1 MRGPGAS
8 PASFRAEILQEGY
21 RIMRAFK
28 QFLSLVLVTCMLT
41 SMFTIVSAAGP
52 QVYARTWD
60 SDSGHI
66 TIQQGESKTYA
77 DSEYV
82 KYTDS
87 NYVKVELGEEDTVEV
102 DLESKDNVTV
112 TLTGENLA
120 GSFDLKVLDS
130 GDNLVYA
137 PEKASEVTKKSP
149 AAGESDNKQITFTV
163 PPVSMAGGSTLAV
176 YPAGSNALAWEI
188 SYKTRVK
195 GSLTTGENT
204 PAEIPTV
211 SEEGSTSVTVPAA
224 AVKAVLNNVSGQ
236 EAYVQVEAPDKDGRL
251 LLDTSVFDHDKFKN
265 GSLTL
270 NITVKVDG
278 ISYTWKFT
286 AKSDQTFA
294 LLAETR
300 GDDSQ
305 KIDLMP
311 SIAKDQTFGDNQIP
325 GEQVTIDV
333 SKLSDDMIVKLT
345 VPTDVAQD
353 KVTVF
358 SYEQETWVDSGVKSV
373 KEGSVTFEV
382 SKAASEYAI
391 VASGVTAEQMNG
403 TKPEPGETQY
413 EVKVVKPD
421 NGELSLSKDSSI
433 GSVEIR
439 VVYDNKRVL
448 DSNYYSVE
456 WKSSNDTVAAVV
468 PNNDYEGKG
477 AQGTVT
483 AQADG
488 SATVTATVKLNEDA
502 NGTLSNNSVSVNVT
516 VTGFDTTPDPAYA
529 ITIQPDKA
537 TIKVGETTT
546 LKAVVTE
553 DGKTLSGAAVTWTTS
568 DSKVATVNNG
578 TVTAVAKGTADITAS
593 YAYADG
599 KSCTAKAV
607 ITVTEDEVPE
617 ITIKL
622 DPTVR
627 FVYIGRAPVTLT
639 ATVTGTDAKA
649 VFTTEDNG
657 LIRLT
662 DNGDNT
668 ATVKGLKA
676 GDTTVT
682 ATVGGKTATCQILVR
697 VYHGGGSGGGS
708 SSSGGGGSWN
718 DGSHGSSMPSA
729 GSGTTTTPG
738 TGTTTPGTGTSGNAQ
753 PQGCVSD
760 TVGNFS
766 VKGSYQYK
774 LTSTNGQAPAVTVS
788 NSNFRVVLAS
798 QNGKDY
804 FFKVYAVGAVGQTC
818 DVLVNGTKVS
828 TVTASEVY
836 GGVSC
841 DTTAPFTVKKG
852 GSYQFKLTASSKPV
866 MAAGSSSFRVEY
878 VGNSGNDWFFKVYAV
893 GNAGDGCGFYVN
905 GAPFT
910 VAVAHIGE

>member
-1 MRGPGAS
+1 
-8 PASFRAEILQEGY
+8 
-21 RIMRAFK
+21 MRAFK

-77 DSEYV
+77 DSAYV

-87 NYVKVELGEEDTVEV
+87 NYVKVELDENNTVGV
-102 DLESKDNVTV
+102 DLESTDNVTV

-120 GSFDLKVLDS
+120 GSFDLKVLDT
-130 GDNLVYA
+130 GKNLVYTK
-137 PEKASEVTKKSP
+137 EASSVQKNTDVKP
-149 AAGESDNKQITFTV
+149 GDSDDWKITFTV
-163 PPVSMAGGSTLAV
+163 PPVFMAGGSTLAV
-176 YPAGSNALAWEI
+176 YPAGSDALAWEI
-188 SYKTRVK
+188 SYKTSVK
-195 GSLTTGENT
+195 GNLTADKDA

-211 SEEGSTSVTVPAA
+211 SGEDPATVTVPAA
-224 AVKAVLNNVSGQ
+224 AVKAVLDKVEAA
-236 EAYVQVEAPDKDGRL
+236 EAYVSVSAPAEGGSL
-251 LLDTSVFDHDKFKN
+251 MLDTSVFDNPKFEEESFALHIQVEGK
-265 GSLTL
+265 
-270 NITVKVDG
+270 DG
-278 ISYTWKFT
+278 ASYTWTFT
-286 AKSDQTFA
+286 KSNTRNRA
-294 LLAETR
+294 LLSE
-300 GDDSQ
+300 SSV
-305 KIDLMP
+305 DLNVKVNKE
-311 SIAKDQTFGDNQIP
+311 ATFGKEDSISGTSVEVNSNMIP
-325 GEQVTIDV
+325 A
-333 SKLSDDMIVKLT
+333 DMSAKLT
-345 VPTDVAQD
+345 VETNLTD
-353 KVTVF
+353 
-358 SYEQETWVDSGVKSV
+358 SV
-373 KEGSVTFEV
+373 KAFYQDGSQKWVEDSVNANLTVKDEKVTFEV

-391 VASGVTAEQMNG
+391 VASGVGEDEMNP
-403 TKPEPGETQY
+403 TTESETTY
-413 EVKVVKPD
+413 SVEVVNPSSK
-421 NGELSLSKDSSI
+421 ELSLSKNNPD

-439 VVYDNKRVL
+439 VVGDDNTVL
-448 DSNYYSVE
+448 DSGKYEVD
-456 WKSSNDTVAAVV
+456 WKSSNDAVATVVM
-468 PNNDYEGKG
+468 DTGYKGEG
-477 AQGTVT
+477 AQRKVT
-483 AQADG
+483 AQANG
-488 SATVTATVKLNEDA
+488 SATVTATVTLKGVE
-502 NGTLSNNSVSVNVT
+502 GTLQENSVRVNVT
-516 VTGFDTTPDPAYA
+516 VTGFDITVDPLYA
-529 ITIQPDKA
+529 ITVTPDKA

-553 DGKTLSGAAVTWTTS
+553 DGKTLSDAAVTWTTS

-578 TVTAVAKGTADITAS
+578 TVTAVAEGPATITAT
-593 YAYADG
+593 YTPTDG
-599 KSCTAKAV
+599 KPCTAEAV

-639 ATVTGTDAKA
+639 ATVTGTKEKA

-657 LIRLT
+657 LILLT

-668 ATVKGLKA
+668 ATVKGLKE

-682 ATVGGKTATCQILVR
+682 ATVGGKTATCKILVR

>member
-1 MRGPGAS
+1 
-8 PASFRAEILQEGY
+8 
-21 RIMRAFK
+21 MRAFK

-66 TIQQGESKTYA
+66 TIQQGSGTKV
-77 DSEYV
+77 DSGYV
-82 KYTDS
+82 KYADS
-87 NYVKVELGEEDTVEV
+87 NYVKVELDENKTVEV
-102 DLESKDNVTV
+102 DLTSGKEDVTV

-130 GDNLVYA
+130 GDNLVYV
-137 PEKASEVTKKSP
+137 PEQASEVTENTP
-149 AAGESDNKQITFTV
+149 AADESDNQKITFEV
-163 PPVSMAGGSTLAV
+163 PPISMAGGSTLAV
-176 YPAGSNALAWEI
+176 YPAGSDALAWEI

-224 AVKAVLNNVSGQ
+224 AVKAVLDKVEAA
-236 EAYVQVEAPDKDGRL
+236 EAYVSVSAPAKGGSL
-251 LLDTSVFDHDKFKN
+251 LLDTSVFNNSKFN
-265 GSLTL
+265 NPSFALH
-270 NITVKVDG
+270 IKVEGKDDA
-278 ISYTWKFT
+278 SYTWIFT
-286 AKSDQTFA
+286 KSNTRNRA
-294 LLAETR
+294 LLSDSPVDLNVTVDKEATFGKEDSISGTSVEVNSNMIPADMSAELTVETNLTDSVKVFYR
-300 GDDSQ
+300 DGSQ
-305 KIDLMP
+305 KWVEDR
-311 SIAKDQTFGDNQIP
+311 ANAN
-325 GEQVTIDV
+325 
-333 SKLSDDMIVKLT
+333 LT
-345 VPTDVAQD
+345 VKDE
-353 KVTVF
+353 KVTFQVR
-358 SYEQETWVDSGVKSV
+358 SD
-373 KEGSVTFEV
+373 
-382 SKAASEYAI
+382 ASNYAI
-391 VASGVTAEQMNG
+391 VASKVTEGEMNP
-403 TKPEPGETQY
+403 TTEPETTYSVE
-413 EVKVVKPD
+413 VVKPKGD
-421 NGELSLSKDSSI
+421 LSLSKDKPTDSI
-433 GSVEIR
+433 EIQ
-439 VVYDNKRVL
+439 VVDENDTVL
-448 DSNYYSVE
+448 DSGKYKVDWE
-456 WKSSNDTVAAVV
+456 SNDKTVATVV
-468 PNNDYEGKG
+468 KDSGYKGKG
-477 AQGTVT
+477 AQGEVT
-483 AQADG
+483 AHANG
-488 SATVTATVKLNEDA
+488 SATVTATVTLNEDV
-502 NGTLSNNSVSVNVT
+502 GTLPTNSVSVNVT

-529 ITIQPDKA
+529 ITITPDKA

-553 DGKTLSGAAVTWTTS
+553 DGKTLSDAAVTWTTS

-639 ATVTGTDAKA
+639 ATVTGTDEKA

-657 LIRLT
+657 LILLT
-662 DNGDNT
+662 DKGDNT

-682 ATVGGKTATCQILVR
+682 ATVGGKTATCKILVR

-804 FFKVYAVGAVGQTC
+804 FFKVYAIGAVGQTC

>member
-1 MRGPGAS
+1 
-8 PASFRAEILQEGY
+8 
-21 RIMRAFK
+21 MRAFK

-52 QVYARTWD
+52 TMNGQVWD
-60 SDSGHI
+60 SDSGHVLI
-66 TIQQGESKTYA
+66 KQGESETYA
-77 DSEYV
+77 DSAYV

-87 NYVKVELGEEDTVEV
+87 NYVKVELDENDTVGV
-102 DLESKDNVTV
+102 DLTSGKEDVTV

-120 GSFDLKVLDS
+120 GSFDLKVLDT
-130 GDNLVYA
+130 GKNLVYA
-137 PEKASEVTKKSP
+137 PEKASPVEPNDEVKL
-149 AAGESDNKQITFTV
+149 GDSDNQKITFTV

-195 GSLTTGENT
+195 GSLTTDEST

-211 SEEGSTSVTVPAA
+211 PEEGSTSVTVPAA
-224 AVKAVLNNVSGQ
+224 AVEAVLDKVDAA
-236 EAYVQVEAPDKDGRL
+236 EAYVQVEASDENGSL
-251 LLDTSVFDHDKFKN
+251 LLDTSVFNHDKFKD
-265 GSLTL
+265 GSFTL
-270 NITVKVDG
+270 NITVKVG
-278 ISYTWKFT
+278 EISYTWKFT
-286 AKSDQTFA
+286 AKSAQTFA

-300 GDDSQ
+300 GDGSQ

-325 GEQVTIDV
+325 GEKVTIDV
-333 SKLSDDMIVKLT
+333 SKLSDDMIVELT
-345 VPTDVAQD
+345 VPTTVASD
-353 KVTVF
+353 EVEVF
-358 SYEQETWVDSGVKSV
+358 SNEQGTWVDSGVKSV

-413 EVKVVKPD
+413 EVKAVKPD
-421 NGELSLSKDSSI
+421 NGELSLSKDKPTDSI
-433 GSVEIR
+433 EIQ
-439 VVYDNKRVL
+439 VVDENDTVL
-448 DSNYYSVE
+448 DSGKYKVDWE
-456 WKSSNDTVAAVV
+456 SNDKTVATVV
-468 PNNDYEGKG
+468 KDSGYKGKG
-477 AQGTVT
+477 AQGEVT
-483 AQADG
+483 AHANG
-488 SATVTATVKLNEDA
+488 SATVTATVTLNEDV
-502 NGTLSNNSVSVNVT
+502 GTLPTDSVSVNVT

-529 ITIQPDKA
+529 ITITPDKA

-553 DGKTLSGAAVTWTTS
+553 DGKTLSDAAVTWTTS

-639 ATVTGTDAKA
+639 ATVTGTDKKA

-657 LIRLT
+657 LILLT
-662 DNGDNT
+662 DKGDNT

-682 ATVGGKTATCQILVR
+682 ATVGGKTATCKILVR

-836 GGVSC
+836 GGVAC

>member
-1 MRGPGAS
+1 
-8 PASFRAEILQEGY
+8 
-21 RIMRAFK
+21 MRAFK

-66 TIQQGESKTYA
+66 TIQQGESGQSV
-77 DSEYV
+77 DSGYR
-82 KYTDS
+82 KGQDSGYT
-87 NYVKVELGEEDTVEV
+87 VQV
-102 DLESKDNVTV
+102 DLDAEKAVQVDLSSEEQVQITV
-112 TLTGENLA
+112 TGQNLE
-120 GSFDLKVLDS
+120 GQYELKVLDS
-130 GDNLVYA
+130 GNNLVYV
-137 PEKASEVTKKSP
+137 PEMPSDTQPNTP
-149 AAGESDNKQITFTV
+149 AENESDNQKITFEV
-163 PPVSMAGGSTLAV
+163 PPISMAGGSKL
-176 YPAGSNALAWEI
+176 EI
-188 SYKTRVK
+188 SSAGDPTPAWRISYYKNVT
-195 GSLTTGENT
+195 GSVTTDEST

-211 SEEGSTSVTVPAA
+211 PEEGSTSVTVPAA
-224 AVKAVLNNVSGQ
+224 AVEAVLNNVSGQ
-236 EAYVQVEAPDKDGRL
+236 EAYVQVEASDKDGRL
-251 LLDTSVFDHDKFKN
+251 LLDTSVFNHDKFKN

-286 AKSDQTFA
+286 AKSAQTFA

-311 SIAKDQTFGDNQIP
+311 KIAKDQKFGNNQIP
-325 GEQVTIDV
+325 GEKVTIDV
-333 SKLSDDMIVKLT
+333 SQLSDDMIVELT

-353 KVTVF
+353 EVKVF
-358 SYEQETWVDSGVKSV
+358 SNEQETWVDSGVKSV
-373 KEGSVTFEV
+373 AKGSVTFEV

-391 VASGVTAEQMNG
+391 VASDVTAEQMNKEG
-403 TKPEPGETQY
+403 GSDQEKPPVEETHDY
-413 EVKVVKPD
+413 KVTID
-421 NGELSLSKDSSI
+421 
-433 GSVEIR
+433 
-439 VVYDNKRVL
+439 
-448 DSNYYSVE
+448 
-456 WKSSNDTVAAVV
+456 
-468 PNNDYEGKG
+468 
-477 AQGTVT
+477 
-483 AQADG
+483 QAN
-488 SATVTATVKLNEDA
+488 ATVEV
-502 NGTLSNNSVSVNVT
+502 
-516 VTGFDTTPDPAYA
+516 
-529 ITIQPDKA
+529 
-537 TIKVGETTT
+537 
-546 LKAVVTE
+546 
-553 DGKTLSGAAVTWTTS
+553 GKTT
-568 DSKVATVNNG
+568 
-578 TVTAVAKGTADITAS
+578 
-593 YAYADG
+593 
-599 KSCTAKAV
+599 
-607 ITVTEDEVPE
+607 
-617 ITIKL
+617 
-622 DPTVR
+622 
-627 FVYIGRAPVTLT
+627 TLT
-639 ATVTGTDAKA
+639 ATVTDKGETITEGYTIQWKVTPGTGSATVDAKGVVTGGTKGTVTVEA
-649 VFTTEDNG
+649 
-657 LIRLT
+657 
-662 DNGDNT
+662 T
-668 ATVKGLKA
+668 ATIGKY
-676 GDTTVT
+676 TVT
-682 ATVGGKTATCQILVR
+682 SAPITVNVTSK
-697 VYHGGGSGGGS
+697 GSTTPPTTGGGGS
-708 SSSGGGGSWN
+708 SSGGGGGSWN

-804 FFKVYAVGAVGQTC
+804 FFKVYAIGAVGQTC

>member
-1 MRGPGAS
+1 
-8 PASFRAEILQEGY
+8 
-21 RIMRAFK
+21 MRAFK

-66 TIQQGESKTYA
+66 TIQQGESGQSV
-77 DSEYV
+77 DSGYV
-82 KYTDS
+82 KYADS
-87 NYVKVELGEEDTVEV
+87 NYVKVELDENKTVEV
-102 DLESKDNVTV
+102 DLTSGKEDVTV

-137 PEKASEVTKKSP
+137 PANASPVEANDEVKP
-149 AAGESDNKQITFTV
+149 GDSDDWKITFEV
-163 PPVSMAGGSTLAV
+163 PPISMAGGSTLAV
-176 YPAGSNALAWEI
+176 YPAGSDALAWEI

-211 SEEGSTSVTVPAA
+211 SEEGSNSVTVPAA
-224 AVKAVLNNVSGQ
+224 AVEAVLNNVSGQ
-236 EAYVQVEAPDKDGRL
+236 EAYVSILAPTDGGSL

-286 AKSDQTFA
+286 AKSAQTFA

-311 SIAKDQTFGDNQIP
+311 KIVKDKFGDNQIP
-325 GEQVTIDV
+325 GEKVTIDV
-333 SKLSDDMIVKLT
+333 SKLSDDMIAELT
-345 VPTDVAQD
+345 VPTAVAQD
-353 KVTVF
+353 KVKVF
-358 SYEQETWVDSGVKSV
+358 SYEQETWVDSGVESV
-373 KEGSVTFEV
+373 TEGSVTFEV

-391 VASGVTAEQMNG
+391 VASDVTAEQMNKEG
-403 TKPEPGETQY
+403 GSDQEKPPVEETHDY
-413 EVKVVKPD
+413 KVTID
-421 NGELSLSKDSSI
+421 
-433 GSVEIR
+433 
-439 VVYDNKRVL
+439 
-448 DSNYYSVE
+448 
-456 WKSSNDTVAAVV
+456 
-468 PNNDYEGKG
+468 
-477 AQGTVT
+477 
-483 AQADG
+483 QAN
-488 SATVTATVKLNEDA
+488 ATVEV
-502 NGTLSNNSVSVNVT
+502 
-516 VTGFDTTPDPAYA
+516 
-529 ITIQPDKA
+529 
-537 TIKVGETTT
+537 
-546 LKAVVTE
+546 
-553 DGKTLSGAAVTWTTS
+553 GKTT
-568 DSKVATVNNG
+568 
-578 TVTAVAKGTADITAS
+578 
-593 YAYADG
+593 
-599 KSCTAKAV
+599 
-607 ITVTEDEVPE
+607 
-617 ITIKL
+617 
-622 DPTVR
+622 
-627 FVYIGRAPVTLT
+627 TLT
-639 ATVTGTDAKA
+639 ATVTDKGEKITEGYTIQWKVTPGTGSATVDAKGVVTGGTKGTVTVKA
-649 VFTTEDNG
+649 
-657 LIRLT
+657 
-662 DNGDNT
+662 T
-668 ATVKGLKA
+668 ATIGKY
-676 GDTTVT
+676 TVT
-682 ATVGGKTATCQILVR
+682 SAPITVNVTSK
-697 VYHGGGSGGGS
+697 GSTTPPTTGGGGS

-804 FFKVYAVGAVGQTC
+804 FFKVYAIGAVGQTC

-836 GGVSC
+836 GGVAC

>member
-1 MRGPGAS
+1 
-8 PASFRAEILQEGY
+8 
-21 RIMRAFK
+21 MRAFK

-41 SMFTIVSAAGP
+41 SMVTLVSAD
-52 QVYARTWD
+52 YAFTTEQKWD
-60 SDSGHI
+60 SDSGRI
-66 TIQQGESKTYA
+66 TMVQDTGTP
-77 DSEYV
+77 V
-82 KYTDS
+82 NS
-87 NYVKVELGEEDTVEV
+87 NYTRVQDSGV
-102 DLESKDNVTV
+102 DAVLEGVGIDLSNEKDVTV
-112 TLTGENLA
+112 TITGEKIA
-120 GSFDLKVLDS
+120 DSGYTLKVCDETESPIYTSDVVNRKANLPDEQS
-130 GDNLVYA
+130 SDKWKITFHVSPAIIAAGTKLEVYRGEYTEPGWKIQYTVDAMEITGDHPVEIPPVIDKTGASTIPAATVNAVLEA
-137 PEKASEVTKKSP
+137 LEKEATSATVTVTKDENAKS
-149 AAGESDNKQITFTV
+149 
-163 PPVSMAGGSTLAV
+163 
-176 YPAGSNALAWEI
+176 
-188 SYKTRVK
+188 
-195 GSLTTGENT
+195 
-204 PAEIPTV
+204 
-211 SEEGSTSVTVPAA
+211 
-224 AVKAVLNNVSGQ
+224 
-236 EAYVQVEAPDKDGRL
+236 L
-251 LLDTSVFDHDKFKN
+251 LLDADVFENAKFQSGFELNIQVTDKDKVYTWIFTSESAQKAVSRMDNTDGSTVDLGVAMEEKNDLGKN
-265 GSLTL
+265 GDISGTAVTL
-270 NITVKVDG
+270 QSANVPEGKTAQLKVGTERKDSVNVYYKAHDG
-278 ISYTWKFT
+278 KWGAI
-286 AKSDQTFA
+286 
-294 LLAETR
+294 EENN
-300 GDDSQ
+300 G
-305 KIDLMP
+305 
-311 SIAKDQTFGDNQIP
+311 
-325 GEQVTIDV
+325 
-333 SKLSDDMIVKLT
+333 LS
-345 VPTDVAQD
+345 VAAD
-353 KVTVF
+353 GT
-358 SYEQETWVDSGVKSV
+358 
-373 KEGSVTFEV
+373 VTFEV
-382 SKAASEYAI
+382 VSGMTSYAI
-391 VASGVTAEQMNG
+391 VDSSVMLKDMNG
-403 TKPEPGETQY
+403 EDTPATEHEYTVEIAPTSATV
-413 EVKVVKPD
+413 EVEKTATFTATV
-421 NGELSLSKDSSI
+421 KDSGKPI
-433 GSVEIR
+433 TTENYEIQWAQTSGEGE
-439 VVYDNKRVL
+439 VTIQTV
-448 DSNYYSVE
+448 DSNVASV
-456 WKSSNDTVAAVV
+456 T
-468 PNNDYEGKG
+468 GK
-477 AQGTVT
+477 T
-483 AQADG
+483 AG
-488 SATVTATVKLNEDA
+488 EVTVTATL
-502 NGTLSNNSVSVNVT
+502 VSVDGETVEGTVAASVT
-516 VTGFDTTPDPAYA
+516 VTVTEKGTEPDPLYA
-529 ITIQPDKA
+529 ITVTPDKA

-553 DGKTLSGAAVTWTTS
+553 DGKTLSDAAVTWTTS

-639 ATVTGTDAKA
+639 ATVTGTDEKA

-682 ATVGGKTATCQILVR
+682 ATVGGKTATCKILVR

-836 GGVSC
+836 GGVAC

>member
-66 TIQQGESKTYA
+66 TIQQGESGQSV
-77 DSEYV
+77 DSGYR
-82 KYTDS
+82 KGQDSGYT
-87 NYVKVELGEEDTVEV
+87 VQV
-102 DLESKDNVTV
+102 DLDAEKAVQVDLSSEEQVQITV
-112 TLTGENLA
+112 TGQNLE
-120 GSFDLKVLDS
+120 GQYELKVLDS
-130 GDNLVYA
+130 GNNLVYV
-137 PEKASEVTKKSP
+137 PEMPSDTQPNTP
-149 AAGESDNKQITFTV
+149 AENESDNQKITFEV
-163 PPVSMAGGSTLAV
+163 PPISMAGGSKL
-176 YPAGSNALAWEI
+176 EI
-188 SYKTRVK
+188 SSAGDPTPAWRISYYKNVT
-195 GSLTTGENT
+195 GSVTTDEST

-211 SEEGSTSVTVPAA
+211 PEEGSTSVTVPAA
-224 AVKAVLNNVSGQ
+224 AVEAVLNNVSGQ
-236 EAYVQVEAPDKDGRL
+236 EAYVQVEASDKDGRL
-251 LLDTSVFDHDKFKN
+251 LLDTSVFNHDKFKN

-286 AKSDQTFA
+286 AKSAQTFA

-311 SIAKDQTFGDNQIP
+311 KIVKDKFGDNQIP
-325 GEQVTIDV
+325 GEKVTIDV
-333 SKLSDDMIVKLT
+333 SKLSDDMIAELT
-345 VPTDVAQD
+345 VPTAVASD
-353 KVTVF
+353 KVKVF
-358 SYEQETWVDSGVKSV
+358 SNEQGAWVDSGVESV
-373 KEGSVTFEV
+373 TEEGSVTFEV

-391 VASGVTAEQMNG
+391 VASDVTAEQMNG
-403 TKPEPGETQY
+403 TKPEP
-413 EVKVVKPD
+413 D
-421 NGELSLSKDSSI
+421 
-433 GSVEIR
+433 
-439 VVYDNKRVL
+439 
-448 DSNYYSVE
+448 
-456 WKSSNDTVAAVV
+456 
-468 PNNDYEGKG
+468 
-477 AQGTVT
+477 
-483 AQADG
+483 
-488 SATVTATVKLNEDA
+488 
-502 NGTLSNNSVSVNVT
+502 
-516 VTGFDTTPDPAYA
+516 YA
-529 ITIQPDKA
+529 ITIQPDEA
-537 TIKVGETTT
+537 TIQVGKTTS
-546 LKAVVTE
+546 LKAVVTK
-553 DGKTLSGAAVTWTTS
+553 DDQTLSDAAVTWTTS

-578 TVTAVAKGTADITAS
+578 TVTAVAEGPATITAT
-593 YAYADG
+593 YTPTDG
-599 KSCTAKAV
+599 KPCTAEAV
-607 ITVTEDEVPE
+607 ITVTEDEPE

-639 ATVTGTDAKA
+639 ATVTGTDEKA

-657 LIRLT
+657 LILLT

-668 ATVKGLKA
+668 ATVKGLKE

-682 ATVGGKTATCQILVR
+682 ATVGGKTATCKILVR

-708 SSSGGGGSWN
+708 SSGGGGGSWN

-804 FFKVYAVGAVGQTC
+804 FFKVYAIGAVGQTC

>member
-1 MRGPGAS
+1 
-8 PASFRAEILQEGY
+8 
-21 RIMRAFK
+21 MRAFK

-41 SMFTIVSAAGP
+41 SMFTIVSAVGP
-52 QVYARTWD
+52 TMNGQVWD
-60 SDSGHI
+60 SDSGHVL
-66 TIQQGESKTYA
+66 IQQGSGTKV
-77 DSEYV
+77 DSGYV
-82 KYTDS
+82 KYADS
-87 NYVKVELGEEDTVEV
+87 NYVKVELGEENTVEV
-102 DLESKDNVTV
+102 DLSSGKGDVTV

-137 PEKASEVTKKSP
+137 PANASPVEANDEVKQ
-149 AAGESDNKQITFTV
+149 GDSDDWKITFEV

-176 YPAGSNALAWEI
+176 YPAGSDALAWEI
-188 SYKTRVK
+188 SYKTSVT
-195 GSLTTGENT
+195 GNLTADENT
-204 PAEIPTV
+204 PAKIPTV
-211 SEEGSTSVTVPAA
+211 SEEGSNSVTVPAA
-224 AVKAVLNNVSGQ
+224 AVEAVLNNVSGQ

-286 AKSDQTFA
+286 AKSAQTFA

-311 SIAKDQTFGDNQIP
+311 KIAKDQKFGNNQIP
-325 GEQVTIDV
+325 GEKVTIDV
-333 SKLSDDMIVKLT
+333 SQLSDDMIVELT

-353 KVTVF
+353 EVKVF
-358 SYEQETWVDSGVKSV
+358 SNEQETWVDSGVKSV
-373 KEGSVTFEV
+373 AEGSVTFEV

-391 VASGVTAEQMNG
+391 VASGVTAEQMNKEG
-403 TKPEPGETQY
+403 GSDQEKPPVEETHDY
-413 EVKVVKPD
+413 KVTID
-421 NGELSLSKDSSI
+421 
-433 GSVEIR
+433 
-439 VVYDNKRVL
+439 
-448 DSNYYSVE
+448 
-456 WKSSNDTVAAVV
+456 
-468 PNNDYEGKG
+468 
-477 AQGTVT
+477 
-483 AQADG
+483 QAN
-488 SATVTATVKLNEDA
+488 ATVEV
-502 NGTLSNNSVSVNVT
+502 
-516 VTGFDTTPDPAYA
+516 
-529 ITIQPDKA
+529 
-537 TIKVGETTT
+537 
-546 LKAVVTE
+546 
-553 DGKTLSGAAVTWTTS
+553 GKTT
-568 DSKVATVNNG
+568 
-578 TVTAVAKGTADITAS
+578 
-593 YAYADG
+593 
-599 KSCTAKAV
+599 
-607 ITVTEDEVPE
+607 
-617 ITIKL
+617 
-622 DPTVR
+622 
-627 FVYIGRAPVTLT
+627 TLT
-639 ATVTGTDAKA
+639 ATVTDKGEKITEGYTIQWKVTPGTGSATVDAKGVVTGGTKGTVTVKA
-649 VFTTEDNG
+649 
-657 LIRLT
+657 
-662 DNGDNT
+662 T
-668 ATVKGLKA
+668 ATIGKY
-676 GDTTVT
+676 TVT
-682 ATVGGKTATCQILVR
+682 SAPITVNVTSK
-697 VYHGGGSGGGS
+697 GSTTPPTTGGGGS

-804 FFKVYAVGAVGQTC
+804 FFKVYAIGAVGQTC

>member
-1 MRGPGAS
+1 
-8 PASFRAEILQEGY
+8 
-21 RIMRAFK
+21 MRAFK

-41 SMFTIVSAAGP
+41 SMFTIVSAVGP

-66 TIQQGESKTYA
+66 TIQQGESGQSV
-77 DSEYV
+77 DSGYV
-82 KYTDS
+82 KYADS
-87 NYVKVELGEEDTVEV
+87 NYVKVELDENKTVEV
-102 DLESKDNVTV
+102 DLTSGKEDVTV

-120 GSFDLKVLDS
+120 GSFDLKVLDT
-130 GDNLVYA
+130 GKNNLVYMSK
-137 PEKASEVTKKSP
+137 EASSVQKNTDKEP
-149 AAGESDNKQITFTV
+149 GDSDDWKITFEV

-176 YPAGSNALAWEI
+176 YPAGSDALAWEI
-188 SYKTRVK
+188 SYKTSVK
-195 GSLTTGENT
+195 GSLTADKDT

-211 SEEGSTSVTVPAA
+211 SEEGSTTVPAA
-224 AVKAVLNNVSGQ
+224 AVAAVLENVGKEAT
-236 EAYVQVEAPDKDGRL
+236 EAYVSVSAPAEGGSL
-251 LLDTSVFDHDKFKN
+251 LLDTSVFNNSKFDD
-265 GSLTL
+265 GSFALH
-270 NITVKVDG
+270 IQVEGKDG
-278 ISYTWKFT
+278 ASYTWTFT
-286 AKSDQTFA
+286 QASVRSMA
-294 LLAETR
+294 LLSDSSVDLNVTVDKEAKFGKDHSISGTFVKVQSNVVPDGMSAELTVETDLT
-300 GDDSQ
+300 GSVKAFYQDGSQ
-305 KIDLMP
+305 KWVED
-311 SIAKDQTFGDNQIP
+311 SVNAN
-325 GEQVTIDV
+325 
-333 SKLSDDMIVKLT
+333 LT
-345 VPTDVAQD
+345 VKDE
-353 KVTVF
+353 K
-358 SYEQETWVDSGVKSV
+358 
-373 KEGSVTFEV
+373 VTFEV

-391 VASGVTAEQMNG
+391 VASGVGEDEMNP
-403 TKPEPGETQY
+403 TTESETTY
-413 EVKVVKPD
+413 SVEVVNPSSK
-421 NGELSLSKDSSI
+421 ELSLSKNNPD

-439 VVYDNKRVL
+439 VVDDDNTVL
-448 DSNYYSVE
+448 DSGKYKVDWESGNEAVA
-456 WKSSNDTVAAVV
+456 TVVK
-468 PNNDYEGKG
+468 DSGYKGEG
-477 AQGTVT
+477 AQRKVT
-483 AQADG
+483 AQANG
-488 SATVTATVKLNEDA
+488 SATVTATVTLNEGVE
-502 NGTLSNNSVSVNVT
+502 GTLSNNSVSVNVT
-516 VTGFDTTPDPAYA
+516 VTGFENPADPAYA
-529 ITIQPDKA
+529 ITITPDKA

-553 DGKTLSGAAVTWTTS
+553 DGKTLSDAAVTWTTS

-578 TVTAVAKGTADITAS
+578 TVTAVAEGPATITAT
-593 YAYADG
+593 YTPTDG
-599 KSCTAKAV
+599 KPCTAEAV

-639 ATVTGTDAKA
+639 ATVTGTKDKA

-657 LIRLT
+657 LILLT

-682 ATVGGKTATCQILVR
+682 ATVGGKTATCKILVR
-697 VYHGGGSGGGS
+697 VYHGGGSGGG

>member
-1 MRGPGAS
+1 
-8 PASFRAEILQEGY
+8 
-21 RIMRAFK
+21 MRAFK

-41 SMFTIVSAAGP
+41 SMFTIVSAVGP
-52 QVYARTWD
+52 TMDGQVWD
-60 SDSGHI
+60 SDSGHVL
-66 TIQQGESKTYA
+66 IQQGSGTKV
-77 DSEYV
+77 DSGYV
-82 KYTDS
+82 KYADS
-87 NYVKVELGEEDTVEV
+87 NYVKVELDENKTVEV
-102 DLESKDNVTV
+102 DLTSGKEDVIV

-137 PEKASEVTKKSP
+137 PANASPVEANDEVKP
-149 AAGESDNKQITFTV
+149 GDSDDWKITFEV
-163 PPVSMAGGSTLAV
+163 PPISMAGGSTLAV
-176 YPAGSNALAWEI
+176 YPAGSDALAWEI

-211 SEEGSTSVTVPAA
+211 SEEGSNSVTVPAA
-224 AVKAVLNNVSGQ
+224 AVKAVLDKVEAA
-236 EAYVQVEAPDKDGRL
+236 EAYVSVSAPAEGGSL
-251 LLDTSVFDHDKFKN
+251 MLDTSVFDNPKFEEESFALHIQVEGK
-265 GSLTL
+265 
-270 NITVKVDG
+270 DG
-278 ISYTWKFT
+278 ASYTWTFT
-286 AKSDQTFA
+286 KSNTRNRA
-294 LLAETR
+294 LLSESSVDLNVKVNKEATFGKEDSISGTSVEVNSNMIPADMSAKLTVETNLTDSVKAFYQ
-300 GDDSQ
+300 DDSQ
-305 KIDLMP
+305 KWVED
-311 SIAKDQTFGDNQIP
+311 SENAN
-325 GEQVTIDV
+325 
-333 SKLSDDMIVKLT
+333 LT
-345 VPTDVAQD
+345 V
-353 KVTVF
+353 
-358 SYEQETWVDSGVKSV
+358 ESGK
-373 KEGSVTFEV
+373 VTFEV

-391 VASGVTAEQMNG
+391 VASDVTAEQMNKEG
-403 TKPEPGETQY
+403 GSDQEKPPVEETHDY
-413 EVKVVKPD
+413 KVTID
-421 NGELSLSKDSSI
+421 
-433 GSVEIR
+433 
-439 VVYDNKRVL
+439 
-448 DSNYYSVE
+448 
-456 WKSSNDTVAAVV
+456 
-468 PNNDYEGKG
+468 
-477 AQGTVT
+477 
-483 AQADG
+483 QAN
-488 SATVTATVKLNEDA
+488 ATVEV
-502 NGTLSNNSVSVNVT
+502 
-516 VTGFDTTPDPAYA
+516 
-529 ITIQPDKA
+529 
-537 TIKVGETTT
+537 
-546 LKAVVTE
+546 
-553 DGKTLSGAAVTWTTS
+553 GKTT
-568 DSKVATVNNG
+568 
-578 TVTAVAKGTADITAS
+578 
-593 YAYADG
+593 
-599 KSCTAKAV
+599 
-607 ITVTEDEVPE
+607 
-617 ITIKL
+617 
-622 DPTVR
+622 
-627 FVYIGRAPVTLT
+627 TLT
-639 ATVTGTDAKA
+639 ATVTDKGEKITEGYTIQWKVTPGTGSATVDAKGVVTGGTKGTVTVKA
-649 VFTTEDNG
+649 
-657 LIRLT
+657 
-662 DNGDNT
+662 T
-668 ATVKGLKA
+668 ATIGKY
-676 GDTTVT
+676 TVT
-682 ATVGGKTATCQILVR
+682 SAPITVNVTSK
-697 VYHGGGSGGGS
+697 GSTTPPTTGGGGS

>member
-1 MRGPGAS
+1 
-8 PASFRAEILQEGY
+8 
-21 RIMRAFK
+21 MRAFK

-41 SMFTIVSAAGP
+41 SMVTLVSAD
-52 QVYARTWD
+52 YAFTSEQKWD
-60 SDSGHI
+60 SDSGRI
-66 TIQQGESKTYA
+66 TMVQDTGTP
-77 DSEYV
+77 V
-82 KYTDS
+82 DS
-87 NYVKVELGEEDTVEV
+87 NYTRVQDSGVDAVLEGVGIDLSNEEDVTVTITGEKIADSGYTLKVCDETESPIYTSDVVNRETNLGDEQSSDKWEITFHVSPAIIAAGTSLEVYRGEYTEPGWKIQYTVDAMKITGDKPVEIPPVIDGTGASTIPAATVNAVLEALGQEATSATVTVTKDENAGSLLLDADVFENERFQNGFALNIQVTDNGKVYTWIFTSASAQKAVSRMNNTDGNTVNLGVVVEEKDDLGKNGKISGTAVTLQSANVPEDKTARLKVGTAMEGSVNVYYMAHDGKWNEIAENNGLSVTEDGTVTFKVVSGMTSYAIVDSSVMLKDMNGEDTPATEHEYTVEIAPTSATVEV
-102 DLESKDNVTV
+102 EKTATFTATV
-112 TLTGENLA
+112 
-120 GSFDLKVLDS
+120 KDS
-130 GDNLVYA
+130 GKPITTKNY
-137 PEKASEVTKKSP
+137 EIEWKQTSGEGKVTIHK
-149 AAGESDNKQITFTV
+149 TV
-163 PPVSMAGGSTLAV
+163 DSNIVSV
-176 YPAGSNALAWEI
+176 I
-188 SYKTRVK
+188 
-195 GSLTTGENT
+195 
-204 PAEIPTV
+204 
-211 SEEGSTSVTVPAA
+211 
-224 AVKAVLNNVSGQ
+224 
-236 EAYVQVEAPDKDGRL
+236 
-251 LLDTSVFDHDKFKN
+251 
-265 GSLTL
+265 
-270 NITVKVDG
+270 
-278 ISYTWKFT
+278 
-286 AKSDQTFA
+286 
-294 LLAETR
+294 
-300 GDDSQ
+300 
-305 KIDLMP
+305 
-311 SIAKDQTFGDNQIP
+311 
-325 GEQVTIDV
+325 GEQAGD
-333 SKLSDDMIVKLT
+333 
-345 VPTDVAQD
+345 
-353 KVTVF
+353 
-358 SYEQETWVDSGVKSV
+358 
-373 KEGSVTFEV
+373 
-382 SKAASEYAI
+382 
-391 VASGVTAEQMNG
+391 
-403 TKPEPGETQY
+403 
-413 EVKVVKPD
+413 
-421 NGELSLSKDSSI
+421 
-433 GSVEIR
+433 
-439 VVYDNKRVL
+439 
-448 DSNYYSVE
+448 
-456 WKSSNDTVAAVV
+456 
-468 PNNDYEGKG
+468 
-477 AQGTVT
+477 
-483 AQADG
+483 
-488 SATVTATVKLNEDA
+488 ATVTATL
-502 NGTLSNNSVSVNVT
+502 VSVDGETVEGTVAASVT
-516 VTGFDTTPDPAYA
+516 VTVTEKGTEPDPAYA
-529 ITIQPDKA
+529 ITITPDKA

-553 DGKTLSGAAVTWTTS
+553 DGKTLSDAAVTWTTS
-568 DSKVATVNNG
+568 DPKVATVNNG
-578 TVTAVAKGTADITAS
+578 TVTAVAKGTATITAT
-593 YAYADG
+593 YTPTDG
-599 KSCTAKAV
+599 KLCTDTAE
-607 ITVTEDEVPE
+607 ITVTEDGPE

-639 ATVTGTDAKA
+639 ATVTGTKEKA

-657 LIRLT
+657 LILLT
-662 DNGDNT
+662 DNKDNT

-708 SSSGGGGSWN
+708 SSGGGGSWD
-718 DGSHGSSMPSA
+718 DGSHGSSMPST